1 MENKNSNQKK
11 RVTLNYIYATLIGLL
26 VIACAV
32 TISFVTSQNI
42 RTDGDVGM
50 GDGVVVANTTYVVPL
65 ANATIV
71 KDYSSKELQY
81 NSTLKQWQIHKAVD
95 LVSESSKDVLAL
107 TDGKVSNIYT
117 NYLEGTV
124 VEITHSNGL
133 VSIYKSLAKDV
144 KVEVGTQV
152 SAGQVIGTVSESM
165 AEELNSGAHLH
176 FEVKLNGVLVDPNGY
191 ISLTNK

>member
-1 MENKNSNQKK
+1 MENKNANQKK

-32 TISFVTSQNI
+32 TIAFVTNQNVK
-42 RTDGDVGM
+42 TSGDIGM
-50 GDGVVVANTTYVVPL
+50 DEGLVVANTTYVVPL
-65 ANATIV
+65 ADATII
-71 KDYSSKELQY
+71 KDYSAKELQY
-81 NSTLKQWQIHKAVD
+81 NPTLKQWQIHKAVD

-107 TDGKVSNIYT
+107 TEGKVSNIYT

-133 VSIYKSLAKDV
+133 VSIYKSLAKEL

-152 SAGQVIGTVSESM
+152 SAGQVIGTISESM
-165 AEELNSGAHLH
+165 AEELNNGAHLH

>member
-1 MENKNSNQKK
+1 MENKNANQKK

-32 TISFVTSQNI
+32 TIAFVTNQNVK
-42 RTDGDVGM
+42 TSGDIGM
-50 GDGVVVANTTYVVPL
+50 DEGLVVANTTYVVPL
-65 ANATIV
+65 ADATIV
-71 KDYSSKELQY
+71 KDYSAKELQY

-133 VSIYKSLAKDV
+133 VSIYKSLAKEV

-152 SAGQVIGTVSESM
+152 SAGQVIGTISESM
-165 AEELNSGAHLH
+165 AEELNNGAHLH
-176 FEVKLNGVLVDPNGY
+176 FEVKLSGVLVDPNGY

>member
-50 GDGVVVANTTYVVPL
+50 GDGVVVANTTYDVPL

>member
-50 GDGVVVANTTYVVPL
+50 GDGVVVANNTYVVPL

-152 SAGQVIGTVSESM
+152 SAGQVIGIGSITSSM
-165 AEELNSGAHLH
+165 
-176 FEVKLNGVLVDPNGY
+176 
-191 ISLTNK
+191 